1 MQNPGAVLDLDNK
14 LVPEA
19 MTLAPEAKAWRI
31 LFGTDIPSGN
41 APLLVVQEPRN
52 VAAFAEA
59 ISLDEAL
66 ADSDDD
72 SFCILWIPPNILSNA
87 ERESAWLDT
96 AAPIDGAA
104 RDQHI
109 IKAGLRTIRVVW
121 SERRAVIHSAREHIE
136 EAIDAVVRFTLAERE
151 TFDLERQM
159 TAIWPILKAHTPLTH
174 KSLASLRRRDKTAV
188 AQVTEQVTQMTATL
202 LLLQT
207 ALEQLDPALAGNS
220 KRLYAELVLQ
230 AAIYERIELL
240 EDPIEFAMEHYEL
253 VNTRMLEAKT
263 ASNELWVGAAIIVA
277 LVIEIAV
284 IVLQLTLMWGATT

>member
-19 MTLAPEAKAWRI
+19 MTLAPEAKAWR
-31 LFGTDIPSGN
+31 FSFKTDIPSGN
-41 APLLVVQEPRN
+41 APILVMQVPRN
-52 VAAFAEA
+52 VAVFAEA
-59 ISLDEAL
+59 ISPNEAP

-72 SFCILWIPPNILSNA
+72 SFYILWIPPTFSSNA

-96 AAPIDGAA
+96 ATPIDGAA
-104 RDQHI
+104 RDQRI

-121 SERRAVIHSAREHIE
+121 SERRAVIHSAREHLE
-136 EAIDAVVRFTLAERE
+136 EALDAVVRFTLAERE

-159 TAIWPILKAHTPLTH
+159 TAIWPILKAHAPLTY
-174 KSLASLRRRDKTAV
+174 KSSALRRRHDKTAV
-188 AQVTEQVTQMTATL
+188 AQVTEQVTEMTTTL

-240 EDPIEFAMEHYEL
+240 EDPIEFAMEHY
-253 VNTRMLEAKT
+253 
-263 ASNELWVGAAIIVA
+263 
-277 LVIEIAV
+277 
-284 IVLQLTLMWGATT
+284 

>member
-19 MTLAPEAKAWRI
+19 MTLAPEAKAWR
-31 LFGTDIPSGN
+31 FSFKTDIPSGN
-41 APLLVVQEPRN
+41 APILVMQVPRN
-52 VAAFAEA
+52 VAVFAEA
-59 ISLDEAL
+59 ISPNEVP
-66 ADSDDD
+66 ADSDDN
-72 SFCILWIPPNILSNA
+72 SFCILWIPPTFSSNA

-96 AAPIDGAA
+96 ATPIDGAA
-104 RDQHI
+104 RDQRI

-121 SERRAVIHSAREHIE
+121 SERRAVIHSAREHLE
-136 EAIDAVVRFTLAERE
+136 EALDAAVRFTLAERE

-159 TAIWPILKAHTPLTH
+159 TAIWPILRAHTPLTH
-174 KSLASLRRRDKTAV
+174 KSSASRRRHDKTAV
-188 AQVTEQVTQMTATL
+188 AQVTERVTQMTTTL

-253 VNTRMLEAKT
+253 VNSRMLDAKA
-263 ASNELWVGAAIIVA
+263 ASNESWMGAAIIVA

-284 IVLQLTLMWGATT
+284 IGIQLTLMWGAMP